1 MMKRILPASTAVA
14 ALAALTAGGAA
25 ANCERLAG
33 EVRSA
38 IAAAA
43 TTHYDDL
50 YAAVAT
56 DPTCDAKYRGQVG
69 RTMARSLLTTL
80 AVDSDPAAIA
90 KALRFGR
97 PWQVLVALGD
107 AYYDRQDF
115 ANAGDAYEEAL
126 TDMAD
131 TAANPTPPQEKVVER
146 VEQRALQ
153 SGSLL
158 PAADMFASR
167 GLATAPRHAEPRV
180 IAFFAAGSAEL
191 GDVGRTGVKAAFATI
206 QKTAPKSVIIIGHA
220 DAGEDAGL
228 AEARARTV
236 AAYLDELGYAG
247 RIETVGRGSDEPF
260 PVDEPDKLPP
270 EQKQKLER
278 RAEYAPGD

>member
-1 MMKRILPASTAVA
+1 MTKRILLAFTSVA
-14 ALAALTAGGAA
+14 TLAALTAGGASA
-25 ANCERLAG
+25 DCKRLAG

-43 TTHYDDL
+43 TNRYDDL
-50 YAAVAT
+50 YAAIAA
-56 DPTCDAKYRGQVG
+56 DPTCDANYRDQVG

-80 AVDSDPAAIA
+80 AVDSDPSAIA

-115 ANAGDAYEEAL
+115 ANAGNAYQEAL

-131 TAANPTPPQEKVVER
+131 AAANPTPPQEKMVER

-153 SGSLL
+153 SGSLV
-158 PAADMFASR
+158 PAADMFTSR
-167 GLATAPRHAEPRV
+167 GLATVVPHDGPRV

-191 GDVGRTGVKAAFATI
+191 GDIGRAGAKAAFAVI
-206 QKTAPKSVIIIGHA
+206 QKTAPKSLIVIGHT
-220 DAGEDAGL
+220 DASEGAGL
-228 AEARARTV
+228 AEARAMAV

-247 RIETVGRGSDEPF
+247 RITTSASDTPF
-260 PVDEPDKLPP
+260 AADEPDKLPP
-270 EQKQKLER
+270 EQRQKLER
-278 RAEYAPGD
+278 RVEYAPGD

>member
-1 MMKRILPASTAVA
+1 MTTRNLLASA
-14 ALAALTAGGAA
+14 ALAALAALHAGSASA
-25 ANCERLAG
+25 DCKHLAG
-33 EVRSA
+33 KVRSA

-43 TTHYDDL
+43 TIRYDDL
-50 YAAVAT
+50 YAAIGA
-56 DPTCDAKYRGQVG
+56 DPTCDANYRGQVG

-90 KALRFGR
+90 RALRFGR

-115 ANAGDAYEEAL
+115 ANAGDAYREAL

-131 TAANPTPPQEKVVER
+131 ATANPTPPQEKTVQR
-146 VEQRALQ
+146 IEQRALQ
-153 SGSLL
+153 SGSLA

-167 GLATAPRHAEPRV
+167 GFAAAAPHAGPKV

-191 GDVGRTGVKAAFATI
+191 GDIGKAGVKAAFAGI
-206 QKTAPKSVIIIGHA
+206 EKTTPRSLIVIGHA
-220 DAGEDAGL
+220 DAGEDADL
-228 AEARARTV
+228 AEARAQAV

-270 EQKQKLER
+270 EQRRKLER